1 MEGEGVGNTGQ
12 SKISNDLSV
21 RWEREIPPGW
31 RGRRTDGDGQ
41 GAQQTRAI
49 RQRTRPSGTR
59 LRMLQL
65 SGRRP
70 VLCMEFSLDRFYMLC
85 QLGTES
91 FPYLCGFCTF

>member
-49 RQRTRPSGTR
+49 SDREGKGETDA
-59 LRMLQL
+59 
-65 SGRRP
+65 RR
-70 VLCMEFSLDRFYMLC
+70 
-85 QLGTES
+85 
-91 FPYLCGFCTF
+91 